1 MKAYVI
7 YYQIEGKKWNN
18 NFRVDAKNRES
29 AIRKMKRKIAKDWRI
44 SEDEIII
51 KSVGV
56 IGYY

>member
-7 YYQIEGKKWNN
+7 YYKIEGKKWSN

-29 AIRKMKRKIAKDWRI
+29 AIRKTKRKIAKEWRI
-44 SEDEIII
+44 SEDEITI